1 MELIAI
7 IVAGLLGWQNGG
19 FGKRE
24 LQIIALVVIGWSAV
38 TSAAAVPYLT
48 LGGLLYDRGHRALRR
63 RRAGEALVRAAPVT
77 KNRPGAEAPRRF
89 FEFQERK
96 LVAQAA
102 SASSPGSRST

>member
-24 LQIIALVVIGWSAV
+24 LQIIALVVVGWSAV

-48 LGGLLYDRGHRALRR
+48 LGGLLYDLFYHAVVVTVPYSAGALAGRLSKRR
-63 RRAGEALVRAAPVT
+63 
-77 KNRPGAEAPRRF
+77 
-89 FEFQERK
+89 
-96 LVAQAA
+96 
-102 SASSPGSRST
+102 S

>member
-24 LQIIALVVIGWSAV
+24 LQIIALVVVGWSAV

-48 LGGLLYDRGHRALRR
+48 LGGLLYDLFYHAVVVTVPYGVGALARR
-63 RRAGEALVRAAPVT
+63 LSQSRR
-77 KNRPGAEAPRRF
+77 
-89 FEFQERK
+89 
-96 LVAQAA
+96 
-102 SASSPGSRST
+102 